1 MNRNSRINLEKIAA
15 FDLLQKSYKLNLELM
30 DLGSNAESIMEV
42 ANESI
47 IEIIESND
55 EDEFE
60 IGEIVLYQ
68 NGTRFE
74 LGVIKSFNSQGKPF
88 VLYHTGDTAACT
100 SLMHLHKIANNY
112 AFIVERLNCNAP
124 MNEIID
130 RKEKVLNINL
140 RK

>member
-1 MNRNSRINLEKIAA
+1 MRNLSNKILCVTCNKCKGGERIDECVDV
-15 FDLLQKSYKLNLELM
+15 FDCTQY
-30 DLGSNAESIMEV
+30 DLKVFGVESC
-42 ANESI
+42 NHYES
-47 IEIIESND
+47 E
-55 EDEFE
+55 EDQVLYE
-60 IGEIVLYQ
+60 IGEPVLYQ
-68 NGTRFE
+68 NGSRFE
-74 LGVIKSFNSQGKPF
+74 LGIVKSFNSQGKPF

-100 SLMHLHKIANNY
+100 PLMHLHKIANNY